1 MARQRTVWE
10 WRAESALGTGIRVG
24 RVHNPKWDCKADII
38 RLQTV
43 SLGGRVYDLHMTV
56 DEAVVITAGLMKVVA
71 REMWNRGL
79 DVRAPFE
86 NPKRAERRLRAYRE
100 RSR

>member
-1 MARQRTVWE
+1 MRQRTNWE
-10 WRAESALGTGIRVG
+10 WRSEASVGTGIRVG
-24 RVHNPKWDCKADII
+24 RVFNTKWDCKADII

-43 SLGGRVYDLHMTV
+43 SLGGVVNDLHMTV
-56 DEAVVITAGLMKVVA
+56 DEAVVISAGLMKVVA

-86 NPKRAERRLRAYRE
+86 DPKRAKKRLRAFQRA
-100 RSR
+100 

>member
-1 MARQRTVWE
+1 MGMKRQRTVWE
-10 WRAESALGTGIRVG
+10 WQAEASADTYIRAG

-43 SLGGRVYDLHMTV
+43 SLGGAVSDLHMTV
-56 DEAVVITAGLMKVVA
+56 DEAVVIAAGLMKVVA

-79 DVRAPFE
+79 DVRKQYEDDTA
-86 NPKRAERRLRAYRE
+86 
-100 RSR
+100 